1 MPWVHELLCI
11 YFALQKPQAN
21 ELSSEKKKKKCVR
34 EIFKLRA
41 QEEKKLKRG

>member
-1 MPWVHELLCI
+1 MCI

-21 ELSSEKKKKKCVR
+21 ELSSEKKKKKKKCVR

>member
-21 ELSSEKKKKKCVR
+21 ELSSEKKK
-34 EIFKLRA
+34 
-41 QEEKKLKRG
+41 EKKSVFVKYSNFEHRRKKS